1 MLVLFEKMAM
11 LLTLLIFGYFFARRG
26 IVSPDF
32 TKGLSKLV
40 MNFFLVAMI
49 LSSVMNKEIDMTGS
63 EIVTGVLMMG
73 LLFVVSIGLGL
84 LTAHILGGKN
94 GDKGMYTML
103 ITFMNNGFVG
113 FPIIAAVYGDGA
125 VFFASLSN
133 IPFNILLYT
142 FGVWILQRGRGQAKF
157 DIKSVLSAPLI
168 ATLIAIVIFAFNIQM
183 PTFIY
188 DLTETIAAATVPLS
202 MMCVGL
208 SLGGVSLKEAVMQP
222 KLYGVAFVRLV
233 ACPLVVWLL
242 LRSFVAN
249 PVILGTLVIMAA
261 MPSAIVCT
269 ILGIEYGR
277 DGVESSEGVLISTLL
292 AMITVPLL
300 ITVLGL

>member
-11 LLTLLIFGYFFARRG
+11 LLALLAFGYFFARRG
-26 IVSPDF
+26 IVSKDF
-32 TKGLSKLV
+32 TKGLSTLV

-49 LSSVMNKEIDMTGS
+49 LSSVINKQIDMTGS
-63 EIVTGVLMMG
+63 EIISGILMMT
-73 LLFVVSIGLGL
+73 LQFAVSIGLGL
-84 LTAHILGGKN
+84 LTARILGGKN

-113 FPIIAAVYGDGA
+113 FPIVAAVYGEDA

-142 FGVWILQRGRGQAKF
+142 FGVWILQRGNGKAKLN
-157 DIKSVLSAPLI
+157 IKNVLSAPLI
-168 ATLIAIVIFAFNIQM
+168 ATLIAIVIFSFNIKV
-183 PTFIY
+183 PSFID
-188 DLTETIAAATVPLS
+188 DLTDTIAAATVPLS

-208 SLGGVSLKEAVMQP
+208 SLGGVSLKEAVSQP

-233 ACPLVVWLL
+233 ACPLVMWLL
-242 LRSFVAN
+242 LHSFVSS
-249 PVILGTLVIMAA
+249 PVILGTIVIMSA

-300 ITVLGL
+300 ISVLGL